1 MSKSRE
7 LLVRLTRT
15 LVYLAIVGMVIAL
28 SAIVASRI
36 TIAQLRA
43 MLPAEMLSA
52 GAAPAQMAPAA
63 ANAEAQLVTGPIPG
77 TVELDLYEALGLSQ
91 AEFVELLA
99 ANPHLRIGNA
109 YTLALTIGNGRGD
122 HLAEGD
128 VILRWG
134 GGQMVQ
140 HIGVSGVLAVRVSEA
155 MLPGLRI
162 VVPEGYT
169 VFRQTSLPGGTAYEP
184 DESFDE
190 FDLPDAARKR
200 LAIVSDNE
208 LTTRLRQAL
217 VKIRDARSSLDG
229 ASLLEQLARGRS
241 ELAMDAVR
249 SAESAEPAVLTPAE
263 IHRQRR
269 DSVVVVGHLFRDG
282 NHSAASGVV
291 VHPSGVIATAY
302 HVMNKST
309 AVARAVMLAD
319 GRAFPVVEILAADMA
334 HDVALIRVDATDLPA
349 SPIAVGDGAG
359 TPVTVIA
366 HPGGCF
372 YNLTQG
378 HISRYFGVTRYG
390 RSAVQM
396 AVTAEFADG
405 SSGGAI
411 FNDRGELTGIV
422 SATNQIG
429 NQMVYRT
436 AAPAFLLRRLTNE
449 PTEPSGNP

>member
-1 MSKSRE
+1 VHSS
-7 LLVRLTRT
+7 
-15 LVYLAIVGMVIAL
+15 
-28 SAIVASRI
+28 
-36 TIAQLRA
+36 
-43 MLPAEMLSA
+43 
-52 GAAPAQMAPAA
+52 
-63 ANAEAQLVTGPIPG
+63 
-77 TVELDLYEALGLSQ
+77 
-91 AEFVELLA
+91 
-99 ANPHLRIGNA
+99 
-109 YTLALTIGNGRGD
+109 
-122 HLAEGD
+122 
-128 VILRWG
+128 G
-134 GGQMVQ
+134 G
-140 HIGVSGVLAVRVSEA
+140 
-155 MLPGLRI
+155 
-162 VVPEGYT
+162 
-169 VFRQTSLPGGTAYEP
+169 
-184 DESFDE
+184 
-190 FDLPDAARKR
+190 
-200 LAIVSDNE
+200 
-208 LTTRLRQAL
+208 
-217 VKIRDARSSLDG
+217 
-229 ASLLEQLARGRS
+229 
-241 ELAMDAVR
+241 
-249 SAESAEPAVLTPAE
+249 
-263 IHRQRR
+263 
-269 DSVVVVGHLFRDG
+269 
-282 NHSAASGVV
+282 
-291 VHPSGVIATAY
+291 IATAY

-319 GRAFPVVEILAADMA
+319 GRAFPVVEVLAADMA

-449 PTEPSGNP
+449 PTEPSGTP